1 MSVALLC
8 LALGCAPPVA
18 EGPPATTAYRLGGHW
33 YYAANPHQALR
44 YPCTGPANL
53 PVLLEVEG
61 RVTPG
66 ATLTLTAPDGRTVE
80 GEVAE
85 VVGAERRVPASL
97 VAAQEQ
103 VESALGIVEPPHDT
117 SWFDRFE
124 EKHVDFDV
132 VVDGIAF
139 RWRGD
144 PEVPANEVP
153 MEALIAPASPAEQQR
168 MHARLVHWA
177 THPDLDPV
185 NRVSALSYGG
195 ALGRTLGLDDRWLD
209 DVPLTDGLVEA
220 CVAHER
226 AQR

>member
-1 MSVALLC
+1 MRVALLA
-8 LALGCAPPVA
+8 LSLGCAPPVA

-44 YPCTGPANL
+44 YPCTGPTNL

-61 RVTPG
+61 TVAPG
-66 ATLTLTAPDGRTVE
+66 ATLTLAAPDGRTVE
-80 GEVAE
+80 AE
-85 VVGAERRVPASL
+85 VEAFVGVERRVPASL

-103 VESALGIVEPPHDT
+103 VEVALSVVEPPHT
-117 SWFDRFE
+117 GSWFDALE
-124 EKHVDFDV
+124 GPHLGFDV

-153 MEALIAPASPAEQQR
+153 MEALIATASPAEQQR